1 MKNLEPVW
9 LGLSIDLETKLSQLQ
24 KWHWLPVIKRALDG
38 RKLCAQISLLIYL
51 LSLMFVVSMCSSTD
65 LVGMQLNDLGTP
77 KQNTDYVLVTH
88 VAVAVL
94 LSCDSPL
101 FAVRN

>member
-1 MKNLEPVW
+1 
-9 LGLSIDLETKLSQLQ
+9 
-24 KWHWLPVIKRALDG
+24 
-38 RKLCAQISLLIYL
+38 
-51 LSLMFVVSMCSSTD
+51 MCSSTD

-77 KQNTDYVLVTH
+77 KQNTDNMLVTH